1 MMIKEAVLR
10 VDDPSRPKPFFRF
23 KAGAMRPAHL

>member
-1 MMIKEAVLR
+1 MMIKEAVAR
-10 VDDPSRPKPFFRF
+10 MEDPSRPKPFLRF